1 MHAGEELSLPRHENN
16 LNIDS
21 ASFEHSLAKVR
32 DMEKRRAG
40 KSGLEISR
48 LGLGTMTWG
57 RDTDTHEAADQC
69 RAYIEAGGNFFDTAS
84 TYGDGDSERV
94 LGGLIGTLFQRS
106 EVAIATKAGIS
117 FPDGEKTV
125 NNSRQALI
133 AELDRSLQRLET
145 DYIDIWQIHCWDPF
159 NPLEDSLSALDY
171 AYSSGKARYVGLSN
185 FSGWQSARAITIQ
198 ESNSAKAPI
207 VTHQVE
213 YSLLNRSAEE
223 EILPCADETAIGVLA
238 WAPLGRGVLTGKYR
252 NGIPSDSRAAAPHF
266 VKHVEPYLNDASSR
280 IVEAVTVAAQGLGF
294 SPLEVALAWVRDTPG
309 ITSAIVGARTGAQ
322 LRGILKSEEVLL
334 PQIVREALD
343 EVSSQ

>member
-1 MHAGEELSLPRHENN
+1 M
-16 LNIDS
+16 
-21 ASFEHSLAKVR
+21 
-32 DMEKRRAG
+32 RRAG
-40 KSGLEISR
+40 KSGLELSR

-69 RAYIEAGGNFFDTAS
+69 RAYIEAGGNFLDTAS

-94 LGGLIGTLFQRS
+94 IGGLIGTLFQRS
-106 EVAIATKAGIS
+106 DVAIASKAGVT
-117 FPDGEKTV
+117 FPEGNRTI

-133 AELDRSLQRLET
+133 AELDKSLTRLET
-145 DYIDIWQIHCWDPF
+145 DYLDIWQIHSWDPF
-159 NPLEDSLSALDY
+159 NPLEDTLSALDY
-171 AYSSGKARYVGLSN
+171 AYSSGKARYVGISN

-213 YSLLNRSAEE
+213 YSLLNRDAELE
-223 EILPCADETAIGVLA
+223 VLPCADETGIGILA

-266 VKHVEPYLNDASSR
+266 VKHVEPYLRPDSAR
-280 IVEAVTVAAQGLGF
+280 IVEAVSVAAQGLGF

-322 LRGILKSEEVLL
+322 MRGILKSEEVSL
-334 PQIVREALD
+334 PQIVRDALD
-343 EVSSQ
+343 EVSQH